1 MLKYLKKYWIFCLL
15 APLFMFGEVA
25 MDLLQ
30 PDMMADIVDNGVL
43 KSDMEVIITVGIR
56 MILFVMVGG
65 FCGVM
70 CGVFAN
76 IAAQGFGNDLRKDLF
91 ARIMSLSF
99 QQTDKIS
106 TGSLVTR
113 LTNDVTQVQ
122 NTVMMAVRGFVRNS
136 VMFVG
141 GIFMLYRQSPKFAL
155 VAACGLPFVV
165 IFVTFFLKKAS
176 PLFAIVQK
184 KLDGINNVMQENVA
198 GARVVKAYVKEEHE
212 LKRFDQANEALCT
225 ENLRVQTLLAFMS
238 PCMNIV
244 LNLCIVA
251 VILVGGLTVKSGG
264 NMTPGNVMAAIT
276 YLSQILHGV
285 TFMANIFQ
293 TFTRAK
299 ASADRINEVLNSPQI
314 IADGEGADSETA
326 NMDGGTAGS
335 ETADTNGDTA
345 GGATADTNGE
355 AAGRNKKGEI
365 EFRHVSFA
373 YPESSGE
380 NVLEDIS
387 FTVKQ
392 GETLAVI
399 GATGSGKSSLV
410 HLIPRF
416 YDVTEGDIL
425 IDGKNVKDYKLKEL
439 RAKISIV
446 LQRAELYS
454 RTVEANIRWGRKEAT
469 PWEIK
474 TAAQIAQADDFICA
488 TPYGYHTMVSE
499 GGHSLS
505 GGQKQRI
512 SIARAVLKEHEI
524 LIFDDATSALDLKT
538 EAMLYEALRSKCPD
552 STKIIIAQRIASV
565 KDADR
570 IAVLDEGRLSA
581 LGTHAE
587 LMQNSAIYRDIYKS
601 QMKEGGEA

>member
-1 MLKYLKKYWIFCLL
+1 MLKYLKKYWVFCLL
-15 APLFMFGEVA
+15 APLFMVGEVA

-43 KSDMEVIITVGIR
+43 KSDIRLIITVGIK
-56 MILFVMVGG
+56 MILFVMFGG
-65 FCGVM
+65 FCGIM

-91 ARIMSLSF
+91 TKIMSLSF

-106 TGSLVTR
+106 TGSLITR
-113 LTNDVTQVQ
+113 LGNDVTQVQ
-122 NTVMMAVRGFVRNS
+122 NTVMMSVRGLVRNV

-155 VAACGLPFVV
+155 VAACGLPVV
-165 IFVTFFLKKAS
+165 VFFATFFLKKTA

-198 GARVVKAYVKEEHE
+198 GARVVKAYVKEEYE
-212 LKRFDQANEALCT
+212 LDRFDTANDALCA
-225 ENLRVQTLLAFMS
+225 ENLRVQSLLAFMG

-244 LNLCIVA
+244 LNICIVA
-251 VILVGGLTVKSGG
+251 VILIGGFTVKSGG

-285 TFMANIFQ
+285 TFMAHIFQ

-299 ASADRINEVLNSPQI
+299 ASADRINEVFNSPDI
-314 IADGEGADSETA
+314 ITD
-326 NMDGGTAGS
+326 
-335 ETADTNGDTA
+335 
-345 GGATADTNGE
+345 GE
-355 AAGRNKKGEI
+355 AAECEATAPETDKKGQL
-365 EFRHVSFA
+365 EFKNVSFA

-380 NVLEDIS
+380 KVLEDIS
-387 FTVKQ
+387 FKVEP
-392 GETLAVI
+392 GETLAII

-416 YDVTEGDIL
+416 YDVTDGEIL
-425 IDGKNVKDYKLKEL
+425 VNGRNVKEYGLQEL
-439 RAKISIV
+439 RHKISIV
-446 LQRAELYS
+446 LQKAELYS
-454 RTVEANIRWGRKEAT
+454 RSIESNIRWGKDEAT

-474 TAAQIAQADDFICA
+474 KAAEIAQADDFICRA
-488 TPYGYHTMVSE
+488 GYGYYTQVAE

-524 LIFDDATSALDLKT
+524 LIFDDSTSALDLRT
-538 EAMLYEALRSKCPD
+538 EAALYEALNRECPGT
-552 STKIIIAQRIASV
+552 TKIIIAQRIASI
-565 KDADR
+565 KGADR
-570 IAVLDEGRLSA
+570 IAVLENGRIA
-581 LGTHAE
+581 DIGTHEE
-587 LMQNSAIYRDIYKS
+587 LLKCSEIYQDIYRS
-601 QMKEGGEA
+601 QMKEGGQA

>member
-1 MLKYLKKYWIFCLL
+1 MLKYLKKYWFFCLL
-15 APLFMFGEVA
+15 APLFMIGEVS
-25 MDLLQ
+25 MDLIQ

-43 KSDMEVIITVGIR
+43 KSDINLIITVGIR
-56 MILFVMVGG
+56 MILYVMLGG

-91 ARIMSLSF
+91 SKIMSLSF

-122 NTVMMAVRGFVRNS
+122 NMVMMSVRGFVRNT

-141 GIFMLYRQSPKFAL
+141 GILMLYRQSPKFAL
-155 VAACGLPFVV
+155 IAACGLPFIVFF
-165 IFVTFFLKKAS
+165 ITFFLKKAS

-184 KLDGINNVMQENVA
+184 KLDGINNVMQEDVA

-212 LKRFDQANEALCT
+212 LKRFDEANEALCT
-225 ENLRVQTLLAFMS
+225 ENLRVHTLLAFMS

-251 VILVGGLTVKSGG
+251 VIMVGGLTVKDGG
-264 NMTPGNVMAAIT
+264 SMTPGSVMAAIT
-276 YLSQILHGV
+276 YLSQILHGI

-299 ASADRINEVLNSPQI
+299 ASADRINEVLNSPEI
-314 IADGEGADSETA
+314 ITDGALDARS
-326 NMDGGTAGS
+326 S
-335 ETADTNGDTA
+335 
-345 GGATADTNGE
+345 
-355 AAGRNKKGEI
+355 KKGEI
-365 EFRHVSFA
+365 EFRNVSFA

-380 NVLEDIS
+380 KVLENIS
-387 FTVKQ
+387 FTVSQ
-392 GETLAVI
+392 GETLAII
-399 GATGSGKSSLV
+399 GATGSGKSSV
-410 HLIPRF
+410 VKLIPRF
-416 YDVTEGDIL
+416 YDVTEGEIL
-425 IDGKNVKDYKLKEL
+425 VDGINVKDYKLKDL
-439 RAKISIV
+439 RKKISIV
-446 LQRAELYS
+446 LQKAELYS
-454 RTVEANIRWGRKEAT
+454 RSIESNIRWGKKEAT

-474 TAAQIAQADDFICA
+474 SAAQIAQADDFICA
-488 TPYGYHTMVSE
+488 SKYGFLTPVSE

-512 SIARAVLKEHEI
+512 SIARAVLKDHEI
-524 LIFDDATSALDLKT
+524 LIFDDSTSALDLKT
-538 EAMLYEALRSKCPD
+538 EAMLYEGLRIECPGT
-552 STKIIIAQRIASV
+552 TKIIIAQRIASV

-570 IAVLDEGRLSA
+570 IAVLDEGRISA
-581 LGTHAE
+581 LDTHEE
-587 LMQNSAIYRDIYKS
+587 LMKESAIYRDIYRS
-601 QMKEGGEA
+601 QLKEGGEF

>member
-1 MLKYLKKYWIFCLL
+1 MMKYLKKYWFFCLL
-15 APLFMFGEVA
+15 APLFMIGEVS
-25 MDLLQ
+25 MDLIQ

-43 KSDMEVIITVGIR
+43 KSDINLIITVGIR
-56 MILFVMVGG
+56 MILFVMLGG
-65 FCGVM
+65 FAGVM

-91 ARIMSLSF
+91 SKIMSLSF

-122 NTVMMAVRGFVRNS
+122 NMVMMSVRGLVRNS

-141 GIFMLYRQSPKFAL
+141 GILMLYRQSSKFA
-155 VAACGLPFVV
+155 VIAACGLPFIVV
-165 IFVTFFLKKAS
+165 FVTFFLKKAS

-184 KLDGINNVMQENVA
+184 KLDGINNVMQEDVA

-212 LKRFDQANEALCT
+212 LKRFDAANEALCT

-251 VILVGGLTVKSGG
+251 VILVGGMTVKNGG
-264 NMTPGNVMAAIT
+264 SMTPGSVMAGIT

-299 ASADRINEVLNSPQI
+299 ASADRINEVLNSPEI
-314 IADGEGADSETA
+314 I
-326 NMDGGTAGS
+326 MDGTYEELGDKRNDR
-335 ETADTNGDTA
+335 ADQ
-345 GGATADTNGE
+345 
-355 AAGRNKKGEI
+355 KGEI
-365 EFRHVSFA
+365 EFRNVSFA

-380 NVLEDIS
+380 KVLENIS

-392 GETLAVI
+392 GETLAII
-399 GATGSGKSSLV
+399 GATGCGKSSV
-410 HLIPRF
+410 VKLIPRF
-416 YDVTEGDIL
+416 YDVTEGAIFV
-425 IDGKNVKDYKLKEL
+425 DGRNVKDYKLKDL
-439 RAKISIV
+439 RKKISIV
-446 LQRAELYS
+446 LQKAELYS
-454 RTVEANIRWGRKEAT
+454 RPIEANIRWGKKDAT

-474 TAAQIAQADDFICA
+474 SAAKIAQADDFICA
-488 TPYGYHTMVSE
+488 SKYGYHTMVSE

-524 LIFDDATSALDLKT
+524 LIFDDSTSALDLKT
-538 EAMLYEALRSKCPD
+538 EAMLYEALRTECPGT
-552 STKIIIAQRIASV
+552 TKSSIAQRIASV

-570 IAVLDEGRLSA
+570 IAVMDEGRISA
-581 LGTHAE
+581 LGTHEE
-587 LMQNSAIYRDIYKS
+587 LMRNSEIYRDIYKS
-601 QMKEGGEA
+601 QLKEGGEF

>member
-1 MLKYLKKYWIFCLL
+1 MIKYLKKYWMFCLL
-15 APLFMFGEVA
+15 APLFMVGEVA
-25 MDLLQ
+25 MDLIQ

-43 KSDMEVIITVGIR
+43 KSDINLIITVGIR
-56 MILFVMVGG
+56 MILFVMLGG
-65 FCGVM
+65 FAGVM

-91 ARIMSLSF
+91 SKIMSLSF

-122 NTVMMAVRGFVRNS
+122 NMVMMSVRGLVRNS

-141 GIFMLYRQSPKFAL
+141 GILMLYRQSPKFAL
-155 VAACGLPFVV
+155 IAACGLPFIVV
-165 IFVTFFLKKAS
+165 FVSFFLKKAS

-184 KLDGINNVMQENVA
+184 KLDGINNVMQEDVA

-212 LKRFDQANEALCT
+212 LKRFDAANEALCT

-251 VILVGGLTVKSGG
+251 VILAGGMTVKNGG
-264 NMTPGNVMAAIT
+264 NMTPGSVMAGIT

-299 ASADRINEVLNSPQI
+299 ASADRINEVLNSPEI
-314 IADGEGADSETA
+314 ITDGAWDVPC
-326 NMDGGTAGS
+326 D
-335 ETADTNGDTA
+335 
-345 GGATADTNGE
+345 
-355 AAGRNKKGEI
+355 KKGEI
-365 EFRHVSFA
+365 EFRNVSFA

-380 NVLEDIS
+380 KVIENIS

-392 GETLAVI
+392 GETLAII
-399 GATGSGKSSLV
+399 GATGSGKSSV
-410 HLIPRF
+410 VKLIPRF
-416 YDVTEGDIL
+416 YDVTEGAIFV
-425 IDGKNVKDYKLKEL
+425 DGKNVKDYKLKEL
-439 RAKISIV
+439 RKKISIV
-446 LQRAELYS
+446 LQKAELYS
-454 RTVEANIRWGRKEAT
+454 RSIESNIRWGKRDVT

-474 TAAQIAQADDFICA
+474 SAARIAQADDFICSSQ
-488 TPYGYHTMVSE
+488 YGYHTMVTE

-512 SIARAVLKEHEI
+512 SIARAVLKDHEI
-524 LIFDDATSALDLKT
+524 LIFDDSTSALDLKT
-538 EAMLYEALRSKCPD
+538 EAMLYEALRKECPD
-552 STKIIIAQRIASV
+552 TTKIIIAQRIASV

-581 LGTHAE
+581 LGTHEE
-587 LMQNSAIYRDIYKS
+587 LMKNSDIYRDIYKS
-601 QMKEGGEA
+601 QLKEGGEF

>member
-1 MLKYLKKYWIFCLL
+1 MLKYLKKYWFFCLL
-15 APLFMFGEVA
+15 APLFMVGEVA
-25 MDLLQ
+25 MDLIQ

-43 KSDMEVIITVGIR
+43 KSDVSLIITVGIR
-56 MILFVMVGG
+56 MILFVVLGG

-91 ARIMSLSF
+91 SKIMSLSF

-122 NTVMMAVRGFVRNS
+122 NMVMMSVRGFVRNS
-136 VMFVG
+136 VMFLG

-155 VAACGLPFVV
+155 VAACGLPFIV

-184 KLDGINNVMQENVA
+184 KLDGINNVMQEDVA

-212 LKRFDQANEALCT
+212 LKRFDAANEALCT

-251 VILVGGLTVKSGG
+251 VILVGGLTVKNGG
-264 NMTPGNVMAAIT
+264 NMTPGSVMAGIT
-276 YLSQILHGV
+276 YLSQILHGI

-299 ASADRINEVLNSPQI
+299 ASADRINEVLNSPEI
-314 IADGEGADSETA
+314 IRDGEKDARTC
-326 NMDGGTAGS
+326 
-335 ETADTNGDTA
+335 
-345 GGATADTNGE
+345 
-355 AAGRNKKGEI
+355 KKGEV
-365 EFRHVSFA
+365 EFRNVSFA

-380 NVLEDIS
+380 KVLENIS
-387 FTVKQ
+387 FTVKP
-392 GETLAVI
+392 GETLAII
-399 GATGSGKSSLV
+399 GATGSGKSSV
-410 HLIPRF
+410 AKLIPRF
-416 YDVTEGDIL
+416 YDATEGEIL
-425 IDGKNVKDYKLKEL
+425 VDGINVKDYKLKEL
-439 RAKISIV
+439 RKKISIV
-446 LQRAELYS
+446 LQKAELYS
-454 RTVEANIRWGRKEAT
+454 RSIESNIRWGNKEAS

-474 TAAQIAQADDFICA
+474 SAAQIAQADDFICA
-488 TPYGYHTMVSE
+488 SKYGYHTPVSE

-524 LIFDDATSALDLKT
+524 LIFDDSTSALDLKT
-538 EAMLYEALRSKCPD
+538 EAKLYEALREDCPD
-552 STKIIIAQRIASV
+552 TTKIIIAQRIASV

-570 IAVLDEGRLSA
+570 IAVLDEGRISA
-581 LGTHAE
+581 LGTHEE
-587 LMQNSAIYRDIYKS
+587 LMKDSAIYRDIYRS
-601 QMKEGGEA
+601 QLKEGGEI